1 MRLSRHRKPSFHLA
15 FLGSPRESHRGG
27 RGGSDVMES
36 LIAVLKPYLH
46 QYGYWTVFFAIML
59 EDFGLPVPGEAVLV
73 ASALLASE
81 GAMQIVP
88 LLLTA
93 WIAAVIGDNIGY
105 TIGRFGGR
113 FLVFHYG
120 HYVFVTKSR
129 LEYAEGFFGKYG
141 KIVVIGARFFLI
153 LRQLNGIVAGI
164 SKMDWRYFL
173 PYNAIGA
180 ALWVGLWG
188 TLFYVLG
195 QTVTHV
201 ANVFETF
208 LFIAFMVTVVV
219 VGFYLWRSRKK

>member
-1 MRLSRHRKPSFHLA
+1 
-15 FLGSPRESHRGG
+15 
-27 RGGSDVMES
+27 MES

>member
-1 MRLSRHRKPSFHLA
+1 
-15 FLGSPRESHRGG
+15 
-27 RGGSDVMES
+27 MES

-201 ANVFETF
+201 AKVFETF

>member
-1 MRLSRHRKPSFHLA
+1 
-15 FLGSPRESHRGG
+15 
-27 RGGSDVMES
+27 MES
-36 LIAVLKPYLH
+36 LIAFLKPYLH

-73 ASALLASE
+73 ASALLASQ
-81 GAMQIVP
+81 GLMKIVP
-88 LLLTA
+88 LLLIA
-93 WIAAVIGDNIGY
+93 WTAAVTGDNIGY
-105 TIGRFGGR
+105 MIGRFGGR
-113 FLVFHYG
+113 FLVLHYG

-129 LEYAEGFFGKYG
+129 LEYAEGFFRRYG

-188 TLFYVLG
+188 TLLYLLG
-195 QTVTHV
+195 QTVTHF
-201 ANVFETF
+201 ANIFGTF
-208 LFIAFMVTVVV
+208 LFIAFIITVAG
-219 VGFYLWRSRKK
+219 VGLYLRWCRKK